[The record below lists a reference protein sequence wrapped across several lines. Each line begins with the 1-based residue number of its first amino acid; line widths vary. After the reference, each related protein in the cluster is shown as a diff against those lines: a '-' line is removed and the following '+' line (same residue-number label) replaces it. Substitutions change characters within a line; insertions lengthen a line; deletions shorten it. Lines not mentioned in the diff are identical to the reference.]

1 VATPAAICEDRD
13 LLAIDC
19 VNNPRDFMAAKKLIA
34 ARTLFDPGKLSD
46 HRVPLKEAAIT
57 A

>member
-1 VATPAAICEDRD
+1 VATPAAICEARE

-34 ARTLFDPGKLSD
+34 ARTLFDPSKLSD

>member
-1 VATPAAICEDRD
+1 
-13 LLAIDC
+13 
-19 VNNPRDFMAAKKLIA
+19 MAAKKLIA

-46 HRVPLKEAAIT
+46 HRVPLKEATIT